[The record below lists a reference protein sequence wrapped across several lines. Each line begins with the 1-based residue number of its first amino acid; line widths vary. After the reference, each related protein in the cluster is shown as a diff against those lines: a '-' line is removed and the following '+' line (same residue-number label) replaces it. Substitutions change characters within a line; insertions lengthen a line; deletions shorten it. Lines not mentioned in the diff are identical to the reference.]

1 MSLPSL
7 WSGPLSFESVLMG
20 FRAAFVEGKILLQP
34 LLEQTQGRKW
44 GGAPVAQLLAY
55 TASWWYLD
63 GMTVVQ
69 SPGVTVRARD
79 RKTEALYPS

>member
-1 MSLPSL
+1 
-7 WSGPLSFESVLMG
+7 MG
-20 FRAAFVEGKILLQP
+20 FRAAFVEGKVLLQP

-44 GGAPVAQLLAY
+44 GGAPMAQLLAY

-63 GMTVVQ
+63 GMAVVQ

-79 RKTEALYPS
+79 RKTEALCPS